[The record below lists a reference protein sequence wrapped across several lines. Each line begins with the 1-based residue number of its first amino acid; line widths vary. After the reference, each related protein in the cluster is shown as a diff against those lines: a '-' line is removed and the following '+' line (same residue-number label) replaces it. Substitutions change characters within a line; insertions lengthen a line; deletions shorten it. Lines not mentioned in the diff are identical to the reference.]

1 MGILS
6 LHRTESALSQS
17 KEGGPWGP
25 DVVRAAV
32 KRALNHHHHHFAHA
46 APRGVDD
53 VVAAVARS
61 EGLQITIRDAALPFG
76 AFGRWVRQADG
87 REVFEVA
94 HGLASREWT
103 VAHELGHLMLR
114 HYDGASTPSRRCH
127 APNMRCEQQ
136 AERFASLLTSRI
148 AAARRDP
155 RDSVF
160 L

>member
-1 MGILS
+1 M
-6 LHRTESALSQS
+6 
-17 KEGGPWGP
+17 GP

-32 KRALNHHHHHFAHA
+32 KRALNHHHHFAHA

-61 EGLQITIRDAALPFG
+61 EGLQITIRDATLPFG

-114 HYDGASTPSRRCH
+114 HYDGAATRRGCN
-127 APNMRCEQQ
+127 ASNMRREQQ